1 MKPSH
6 LQTPRTLA
14 DCTFTQGYQSAYPN
28 PHGESLWEVLAGYAL
43 AVAIGV
49 GLAACLFFGLSS

>member
-6 LQTPRTLA
+6 LQTPRTLS
-14 DCTFTQGYQSAYPN
+14 DCTFTQGYQTAEFQ
-28 PHGESLWEVLAGYAL
+28 PHIEPTWEVVAGYVL